1 MISLKQRLLKGVY
14 VTGENDWYEV
24 GSKLPI
30 FTPFHKFRI
39 LEKRGLI
46 SSEPP
51 ETLQAQQWEAEEVA
65 EEITVAEESPLEEVE
80 ELPLEEEATSEENA
94 VVDDE
99 VLKEATEDTP
109 ADDDEVV
116 ETALE
121 TPTIDE
127 TPTPQAKGKKK

>member
-1 MISLKQRLLKGVY
+1 MIGLKQKLLKGVY

-46 SSEPP
+46 S
-51 ETLQAQQWEAEEVA
+51 EAPVDE
-65 EEITVAEESPLEEVE
+65 LEET
-80 ELPLEEEATSEENA
+80 PLEEEATPEEIT

-99 VLKEATEDTP
+99 AIEEALEDEPVLEEEAIRST
-109 ADDDEVV
+109 
-116 ETALE
+116 LE

-127 TPTPQAKGKKK
+127 TPKPQTKGKKK

>member
-1 MISLKQRLLKGVY
+1 MIGLKQKLLKGVY

-24 GSKLPI
+24 GSKLPT

-46 SSEPP
+46 SEAPLDESIGD
-51 ETLQAQQWEAEEVA
+51 ET
-65 EEITVAEESPLEEVE
+65 TPL
-80 ELPLEEEATSEENA
+80 
-94 VVDDE
+94 
-99 VLKEATEDTP
+99 
-109 ADDDEVV
+109 DDEVV

-127 TPTPQAKGKKK
+127 TPKPQAKGKKK